1 MLLLWLVVLVLGVAY
16 LAHRRT
22 PPAPALG
29 ISAAYLILMGVF
41 SHAPGWLL
49 LVFWLL
55 WLAVA
60 LPLAL
65 PDLRRRVLSG
75 PLFAWFQK
83 VLPPMSDTE
92 REAIEAGTVWWDG
105 ELFSGRPDW
114 QKLLDYPKAQ
124 LTEEE
129 QAFVDGPTE
138 ELCAMVSD
146 WDIGQR
152 MDLPEEA
159 WAFIKQHGFFGLI
172 IPKEYGG
179 KGFSAFAHSQ
189 VVMKLATRSGD
200 LASTVMVPNSLGP
213 AELLLHYG
221 TDEQRQRYLPSL
233 AKGDDIPCFAL
244 TGPYAGSDAGGMTD
258 VGIVCK
264 GEWEGR
270 EVLGLRLTWEKRYI
284 TLGPVATLLGL
295 AFKCHDPDHL
305 LGDEEDLG
313 ITLALIP
320 TDTPGVEIGRRH
332 VPLGAAFMNGPN
344 SGKDVFVPLEYI
356 IGGQEMIGKG
366 WMMLMNCLSVG
377 RSISL
382 PAVGTSAGKASSYVS
397 GRYAQVRE
405 QFNVPIAAF
414 EGIQEALARI
424 GGNAWLMDSA
434 RILTA
439 NAVDLGEK
447 PSVLSAILK
456 YHLTERGRE
465 CIAHAMDIH
474 GGKGIIM
481 GPNNYLGRSWQGAPI
496 FITVEGANILSR
508 NLMIFGQGA
517 IRCHPYVLKE
527 MELAQREDK
536 DQAAR
541 EFDALLVKH
550 IGFAVGNAA
559 SSFLLSLSCGHLG
572 NAPGDRISRPYFRAL
587 NRLAASFALL
597 ADFSMM
603 LLGGELKR
611 KERLRASRRCPQ
623 LSLPGLGGAQALP
636 RPGQPGLP
644 ASAAALGHG
653 GKPRQG
659 RGGAGGPAEQ
669 LPQPLLRLRAE
680 GPGTAVRPPAQ
691 RAGRRTGRRDRGNP
705 RPSGRRPGV
714 AGDPRWRVPAEGPAG
729 PGRCPRPRLR
739 RGTRKRRAGENP
751 AQGDQG
757 RQGPAASGAEPDR
770 CRRRRRRAE
779 RRAGAGPAPG
789 RSGTAQGDRRR
800 RLRQGGTA
808 TGRRQDPLTLRG
820 KATVA
825 TDKGAFRR
833 LCRLHPPKPGRLA
846 RIDGHIPDVREAI
859 MLKLFATGLAASF
872 LLLPPAQAAPPA
884 PYGVQPHQQAVQRA
898 GEQRQRQLQEQRQR
912 FDEQRL
918 QLQQDQLQ
926 RQQQNLQRQRQQRQ
940 MQDNLIRQQQLDQQR
955 WRLEQ
960 DQRRLDSERR
970 QLENRRRQSQSP
982 AIR

>member
-1 MLLLWLVVLVLGVAY
+1 M
-16 LAHRRT
+16 
-22 PPAPALG
+22 
-29 ISAAYLILMGVF
+29 
-41 SHAPGWLL
+41 
-49 LVFWLL
+49 
-55 WLAVA
+55 
-60 LPLAL
+60 
-65 PDLRRRVLSG
+65 LSG

-264 GEWEGR
+264 RRMGR
-270 EVLGLRLTWEKRYI
+270 SRGAR
-284 TLGPVATLLGL
+284 PA
-295 AFKCHDPDHL
+295 P
-305 LGDEEDLG
+305 DLG
-313 ITLALIP
+313 KALHHP
-320 TDTPGVEIGRRH
+320 RPGGHPPRPGLQVPRPGPSVGRRGGPGHHPGADPHRHPGVEIGRRH

-611 KERLRASRRCPQ
+611 KERLSARLGDVLSYLYLGSAALKRYHDLGNPDYLHPLLRWAMEENLGKAEAALEDLLNNFPSRFFGCALKVLVLPFGRRHKGPGDELDAEIAEILGRPDDDPALQAILAGAFLPKDPQ
-623 LSLPGLGGAQALP
+623 DPVGALAHAFDAVRESAALEKTLHKAIKEGRVQPQAGQNPIDAGAAAGVLSAEQAQALH
-636 RPGQPGLP
+636 Q
-644 ASAAALGHG
+644 AEAA
-653 GKPRQG
+653 
-659 RGGAGGPAEQ
+659 
-669 LPQPLLRLRAE
+669 
-680 GPGTAVRPPAQ
+680 
-691 RAGRRTGRRDRGNP
+691 RRK
-705 RPSGRRPGV
+705 V
-714 AGDPRWRVPAEGPAG
+714 
-729 PGRCPRPRLR
+729 
-739 RGTRKRRAGENP
+739 
-751 AQGDQG
+751 
-757 RQGPAASGAEPDR
+757 
-770 CRRRRRRAE
+770 
-779 RRAGAGPAPG
+779 
-789 RSGTAQGDRRR
+789 
-800 RLRQGGTA
+800 
-808 TGRRQDPLTLRG
+808 
-820 KATVA
+820 
-825 TDKGAFRR
+825 
-833 LCRLHPPKPGRLA
+833 
-846 RIDGHIPDVREAI
+846 IDVDD
-859 MLKLFATGLAASF
+859 FAK
-872 LLLPPAQAAPPA
+872 
-884 PYGVQPHQQAVQRA
+884 
-898 GEQRQRQLQEQRQR
+898 EE
-912 FDEQRL
+912 L
-918 QLQQDQLQ
+918 QLADG
-926 RQQQNLQRQRQQRQ
+926 R
-940 MQDNLIRQQQLDQQR
+940 IR
-955 WRLEQ
+955 
-960 DQRRLDSERR
+960 
-970 QLENRRRQSQSP
+970 
-982 AIR
+982 

>member
-1 MLLLWLVVLVLGVAY
+1 
-16 LAHRRT
+16 
-22 PPAPALG
+22 
-29 ISAAYLILMGVF
+29 
-41 SHAPGWLL
+41 
-49 LVFWLL
+49 
-55 WLAVA
+55 
-60 LPLAL
+60 
-65 PDLRRRVLSG
+65 
-75 PLFAWFQK
+75 
-83 VLPPMSDTE
+83 
-92 REAIEAGTVWWDG
+92 
-105 ELFSGRPDW
+105 
-114 QKLLDYPKAQ
+114 
-124 LTEEE
+124 
-129 QAFVDGPTE
+129 
-138 ELCAMVSD
+138 
-146 WDIGQR
+146 
-152 MDLPEEA
+152 
-159 WAFIKQHGFFGLI
+159 
-172 IPKEYGG
+172 
-179 KGFSAFAHSQ
+179 
-189 VVMKLATRSGD
+189 MKLATRSGD

-414 EGIQEALARI
+414 EHPGGARPHRRQRLADGQRANPHRQRGGPRREA
-424 GGNAWLMDSA
+424 
-434 RILTA
+434 
-439 NAVDLGEK
+439 
-447 PSVLSAILK
+447 SVLSAILK

-611 KERLRASRRCPQ
+611 KERLSARLGDV
-623 LSLPGLGGAQALP
+623 LSYLYLG
-636 RPGQPGLP
+636 
-644 ASAAALGHG
+644 SAALKRYHDLGNPDYLH
-653 GKPRQG
+653 
-659 RGGAGGPAEQ
+659 
-669 LPQPLLRLRAE
+669 PLLRWAMEENLGKAEAALEDLLNNFPSRFFGCALKVLVLPFGRRHKGRATNWT
-680 GPGTAVRPPAQ
+680 PRSRKSSAVRTTTRRCRRSSPA
-691 RAGRRTGRRDRGNP
+691 RSCRRTRRTRSV
-705 RPSGRRPGV
+705 PSPTPSTRY
-714 AGDPRWRVPAEGPAG
+714 AKAPRWRKPCTRRSRKAG
-729 PGRCPRPRLR
+729 SS
-739 RGTRKRRAGENP
+739 RKR
-751 AQGDQG
+751 G
-757 RQGPAASGAEPDR
+757 RTRSM
-770 CRRRRRRAE
+770 
-779 RRAGAGPAPG
+779 PAP
-789 RSGTAQGDRRR
+789 
-800 RLRQGGTA
+800 
-808 TGRRQDPLTLRG
+808 
-820 KATVA
+820 
-825 TDKGAFRR
+825 
-833 LCRLHPPKPGRLA
+833 
-846 RIDGHIPDVREAI
+846 
-859 MLKLFATGLAASF
+859 
-872 LLLPPAQAAPPA
+872 PPAC
-884 PYGVQPHQQAVQRA
+884 
-898 GEQRQRQLQEQRQR
+898 
-912 FDEQRL
+912 
-918 QLQQDQLQ
+918 
-926 RQQQNLQRQRQQRQ
+926 
-940 MQDNLIRQQQLDQQR
+940 
-955 WRLEQ
+955 
-960 DQRRLDSERR
+960 
-970 QLENRRRQSQSP
+970 
-982 AIR
+982 